1 MTLHQSGNDI
11 ATCTKS
17 GQIFVWELSK
27 NALDAI
33 ERSEN
38 VVERPKKD
46 DGKMD
51 IEDIVESDLSLRWE
65 FGLKDRIISVFP
77 MYSLHSA
84 SIYGLKWISFFGN
97 CLAMVSRKGLFRIIA
112 INFQL
117 RD

>member
-1 MTLHQSGNDI
+1 M
-11 ATCTKS
+11 
-17 GQIFVWELSK
+17 WELSK

-33 ERSEN
+33 HRSEN

-51 IEDIVESDLSLRWE
+51 IEDIVESDLNLKWE

-77 MYSLHSA
+77 MYSLHSP

-97 CLAMVSRKGLFRIIA
+97 CLAMVSRKGLFRLIA